1 MTRKYFKT
9 VTDHGEGIVDVSFIT
24 EKELRDLANYYLEN
38 SDYDWDM
45 NFHDSPLGTVIEF
58 VERVDTVTEID
69 EETYKANTVEESR
82 VKKFSIAVFLDEK
95 EKEDDGDELHQRM
108 YEYIEEYAPSYTAR
122 DVARELEK
130 AKFIT
135 YPHVTGTGVTLLN
148 MKHVTEISIMEETEE
163 EA

>member
-1 MTRKYFKT
+1 MTKKYFKT
-9 VTDHGEGIVDVSFIT
+9 VSDHGEGIVDVSYVT

-58 VERVDTVTEID
+58 VERVDTVTEVD
-69 EETYKANTVEESR
+69 EKTYNENILEESKM
-82 VKKFSIAVFLDEK
+82 KKFSITVFLDKK
-95 EKEDDGDELHQRM
+95 EQEDDGDKLHQRM
-108 YEYIEEYAPSYTAR
+108 YEYIEEYAPSYTVR

-135 YPHVTGTGVTLLN
+135 YPHVTGTGVTLIN
-148 MKHVTEISIMEETEE
+148 MKHVTEISIMEE